1 MSNFFDADADYRRA
15 VEATGNLDCAFR
27 LACAVGKVDLNGTDL
42 TRAILARMSTYFT
55 AQGRIKS
62 FLKKCK
68 ATAAAD
74 FFVETVA
81 FYLKAAIDIRG
92 AKLAVA
98 SETDKPP
105 NELIAKL
112 IKMKANVERLQAI
125 ISSEETP
132 AHRRSAKL
140 QPDISVWRN
149 ADLVVAIECKT
160 QLGWNRRKW
169 RQDFEKREAALKQR
183 WPNCQVFLLTMTEN
197 NWDGFGDDPLRGK
210 QFFALLDQDHFTVDV
225 KPSPA
230 PVEGLLDPIEGL
242 FRLLLNDKGK
252 A

>member
-1 MSNFFDADADYRRA
+1 MTFAFVEADRDYRA
-15 VEATGNLDCAFR
+15 KLEATGDLASAFAA
-27 LACAVGKVDLNGTDL
+27 ACAVGKVDLCGTGL
-42 TRAILARMSTYFT
+42 TRAVLARMNTYFT
-55 AQGRIKS
+55 AKARIKS

-81 FYLKAAIDIRG
+81 FYLKVAIEIQG

-105 NELIAKL
+105 NELITKL
-112 IKMKANVERLQAI
+112 IKMRAEVERLQAV
-125 ISSEETP
+125 ISSENP
-132 AHRRSAKL
+132 AAHPRTAKL

-149 ADLVVAIECKT
+149 ADLVAAIECKT

-169 RQDFEKREAALKQR
+169 RQDFERREAALKQR
-183 WPNCQVFLLTMTEN
+183 WPNCQVFLLAMTEN

-210 QFFALLDQDHFTVDV
+210 QFFALLDQDHFTVEV
-225 KPSPA
+225 ESSPA
-230 PVEGLLDPIEGL
+230 AIEGLLDPIEGL
-242 FRLLLNDKGK
+242 FRLILG
-252 A
+252 